1 MPYASELNK
10 SDKKPTEKENFVTS
24 TESEKKLPAGAPSSL
39 FTESLDEEI
48 EADLDEMRA
57 HLQAIISN
65 ALPGL
70 YEFQQAGYNLL
81 HPKMVDIEALQT
93 RVNTMQ
99 IPILIQPQHKLLEQV
114 ANAFL
119 DRFRLLKKE
128 NEWHSTTLEYIK
140 FRTEVKKAG
149 WDEPQNRDYH
159 QAIKHANRLSGYLSE
174 TLDLISLLNEKVE
187 QQTSQ
192 DTFRQ
197 VNYDLLLNELLPVNA
212 DAHNDQYAA
221 QTRGNL
227 TGVLPDNIKFNA
239 IVDSVTL
246 DERLA
251 RERLSAG
258 IERLSAR
265 LLSGI
270 TLTSNYAKK
279 TDETDITREIKR
291 EIDFLCQVLRSVIHV
306 VQSAGQHIQP
316 EAHPLLQQKEART
329 KTEIAKRELGKT
341 WSTVGQKVQGAIAS
355 GRTLSDKF
363 NKNKHRIVH
372 AFPGSAASDTNGES
386 HNINN
391 AVFQVGI
398 RLLDTIQQ
406 ATSDMHKAIQASRPL
421 QQAVMHY
428 SELDKMLS
436 GMPHNSILDAKLHA
450 ESGRWKKKAEESKEQ
465 LQHLLGIITPLS
477 DEKMKQSYLSALRD
491 ELKAAT
497 NPLVSNNVIRD
508 FDTQINATV
517 EGLSGIQ
524 KALNQALLPLSEHN
538 KNGGKDLDKLTV
550 SWLHQLKDMKDKL
563 KTGIMQAT
571 GQSINNFS
579 RQGMLTRWM
588 AEWNEA
594 EKQRYLGTL
603 SAEGRAVTEKH
614 YDTVFFELIQHY
626 LPLLSKESDP
636 QGERLL
642 GRLRLEVGNA
652 AKGNT
657 LYPATM
663 ADIIAG
669 MKSSEQSIRDW
680 SERKLIR
687 GAFLAVCLDA
697 VTLLPNLAALPLRL
711 PIKFAV
717 TGAKVAWGAHKGR
730 QGIRGG
736 EGDVTDEIAE
746 FAKQSYKTAAIKI
759 VLSLPPG
766 LSTTLGVASIAWSVY
781 EGGLEGAGKKI
792 AKHIIGEAPWR
803 ALDAGSKAVAE
814 SYVTTLIDSAITG
827 EDITSVSHSSPLLPQ
842 TDVKS
847 FSDEHDSDSE
857 RPRVRHKRAVTNRG
871 LFASRSS
878 EGGHNIPRDAKLK
891 SEHFDFDRGIHYE
904 NLSDETKKQTYINA
918 IKFILLQIQ
927 NDTCLTDGIRNKA
940 GLAIIG
946 AKLLVPVDISG
957 WTLNNTIFLPDKPG
971 AKSGVLIRLDSEKPY
986 YVINRGTDLLANVK
1000 WALPH
1005 NADKR
1010 IIRRYKIHGEKNLR
1024 TTITR
1029 SGVEILED
1037 MRSGEREGLFNSQF
1051 NFKAPKAMDI
1061 VSLSATLAGTIQ
1073 ADYRLKRKAITNK
1086 SLISRAIAGAHI
1098 HDPEVTATSSLQPG
1112 HFDREII
1119 YKNLPAEKKKQ
1130 TYLNAIK
1137 FALLKI
1143 QNDKSL
1149 TVGIRNKARLARIGA
1164 RLLVPVD
1171 IRGLKLNNTIFLPD
1185 NPGAKSGVLI
1195 RLDSEKLYY
1204 SVNKG
1209 ADLLADVITDLPYNG
1224 DEQAKSVITFGGQ
1237 AADRMEIIPSGVE
1250 TLNSMRSIGGE
1261 DIFRRKFNY
1270 NNPGAMDIVSLSATL
1285 ADTIEADY
1293 SHKKETITN
1302 AILISRAI
1310 EGAHLPDPEVTATE
1324 VRDQPD
1330 SSLGELTP
1338 TGFLRSFSRPFAAL
1352 AKDMQL
1358 VVSFIKGETTQET
1371 EQHVHRA
1378 EYIGNWFDATAAT
1391 FNAFTPEGWMI
1402 NSAQSAAGIVA
1413 DISERREI
1421 DPMSVAGLVIGSIPG
1436 DKVAAKVGKFTRI
1449 GGNVVKYGL
1458 LLGNKVVDLAIVG
1471 NSIKTA
1477 AVSGDPLDIYRACLA
1492 SGMSAAHSYK
1502 LTKSMS
1508 SELKISLNV
1517 DGSAQLNTTQSD
1529 LVERLE
1535 DPENGEST
1543 SQGRSTQD
1551 ERPDNVQDIPVYTGP
1566 SAPRNLGDF
1575 AQPTEHRIKLNKLT
1589 KHVFNKIYST
1599 ERIQS
1604 YDPRKSKFK
1613 ADDSFTIAKIG
1624 HPLKKSAKMITSQS
1638 KTASIHDME
1647 YKADVLLQKLRD
1659 FKGDGKEDID
1669 NNLRIIKA
1677 AFVDLRRNVQHT
1689 DTNVES
1695 ELYVLVKNDSDHDDI
1710 HNHYGFADMRY
1721 TIDKS
1726 DISINY
1732 LIAHP
1737 YVVINKYPAFKSY
1750 LIDNNFITAS
1760 EFEKYNIK
1768 NVARKLG
1775 FQALKSE
1782 VKFYDSFPK
1791 LKVKTFSFNGANPIT
1806 QRLGFKL
1813 ETFAEYLSGKL
1824 KTYTQDPDNEND
1836 EFVAR
1841 TRHVDPLR
1849 ENIQYLKMNVRREF
1863 APINKIAEVTDVEAA
1878 AAIENIIQSGGAE
1891 IISHDIND
1899 SRNSE
1904 RADIRDFSLAVID
1917 SVNRSFDKVSSV
1929 KSLIEQAESESA
1941 IKIELKELLNEATGL
1956 KDKVFIDIDNVPVS
1970 EISDMVYNRFKD
1982 NVNNLHSFL
1991 SEQISE
1997 KYKSFVL
2004 FKYNEVDSSKPDAYA
2019 LPYDRKKRILL
2030 AMLPESQR
2038 HGGLVDT
2045 VIHEASHNASYTLDH
2060 TYISNVRSDTGSFP
2074 SSFDLPYR
2082 DSNHFHENDR
2092 VSKLSTNY
2100 TLGLPE
2106 NTEPTNEEKTLAKV
2120 ILQNS
2125 KLVKSD
2131 TLLNAAEYNAY
2142 MIDVLSRARIQG
2154 SHINLEKAPS
2164 RSRRSI
2170 STMSHELDNIVM
2182 LASLKVAP
2190 PSDNN

>member
-10 SDKKPTEKENFVTS
+10 SDKKPSEKESFLTN
-24 TESEKKLPAGAPSSL
+24 TENETELPAAVHSPL

-48 EADLDEMRA
+48 EADLDELRA
-57 HLQAIISN
+57 HLQASISN
-65 ALPGL
+65 ALPGF
-70 YEFQQAGYNLL
+70 YEFRQAGYNLL
-81 HPKMVDIEALQT
+81 HPKMVDIEALKS
-93 RVNTMQ
+93 RVEKMQ
-99 IPILIQPQHKLLEQV
+99 IPILTQPQHKQLEQV
-114 ANAFL
+114 SNAFL
-119 DRFRLLKKE
+119 DRFMLLRKE
-128 NEWHSTTLEYIK
+128 SEWHNNTLEFIK

-149 WDEPQNRDYH
+149 WDEPQKRDYH

-197 VNYDLLLNELLPVNA
+197 VNYDVLLNELLPVNA

-258 IERLSAR
+258 IESLSAR

-436 GMPHNSILDAKLHA
+436 GMPHNSILDAKLRA

-517 EGLSGIQ
+517 EGVSGIQ
-524 KALNQALLPLSEHN
+524 KALNQALSPLFVHN

-579 RQGMLTRWM
+579 RQGMLARWM

-663 ADIIAG
+663 ADILAG
-669 MKSSEQSIRDW
+669 MKSREQSIRDW

-814 SYVTTLIDSAITG
+814 SYVTTLINSAITG

-842 TDVKS
+842 TDVQS
-847 FSDEHDSDSE
+847 FSAEHAPDTDQ
-857 RPRVRHKRAVTNRG
+857 PRVRRKREVMDRG
-871 LFASRSS
+871 PTPPQSPERYN
-878 EGGHNIPRDAKLK
+878 NIPSSAVLQ
-891 SEHFDFDRGIHYE
+891 SGHFDFNKGIRYE
-904 NLSDETKKQTYINA
+904 RLTDENKKHTYLNA
-918 IKFILLQIQ
+918 IKYVLLQIQ
-927 NDTCLTDGIRNKA
+927 NDTELTEEIRDKA
-940 GLAIIG
+940 RLARIG
-946 AKLLVPVDISG
+946 AKLLVPVDIRG
-957 WTLNNTIFLPDKPG
+957 LTLNNTIFLPDSPR
-971 AKSGVLIRLDSEKPY
+971 AKSGVLIRLDSERPY
-986 YVINRGTDLLANVK
+986 YYVNKGTDLLPDIILD
-1000 WALPH
+1000 LPH
-1005 NADKR
+1005 GGDQPIK
-1010 IIRRYKIHGEKNLR
+1010 RRYKLINDF
-1024 TTITR
+1024 I
-1029 SGVEILED
+1029 
-1037 MRSGEREGLFNSQF
+1037 ER
-1051 NFKAPKAMDI
+1051 D
-1061 VSLSATLAGTIQ
+1061 
-1073 ADYRLKRKAITNK
+1073 
-1086 SLISRAIAGAHI
+1086 
-1098 HDPEVTATSSLQPG
+1098 
-1112 HFDREII
+1112 
-1119 YKNLPAEKKKQ
+1119 
-1130 TYLNAIK
+1130 
-1137 FALLKI
+1137 
-1143 QNDKSL
+1143 
-1149 TVGIRNKARLARIGA
+1149 
-1164 RLLVPVD
+1164 LV
-1171 IRGLKLNNTIFLPD
+1171 F
-1185 NPGAKSGVLI
+1185 
-1195 RLDSEKLYY
+1195 
-1204 SVNKG
+1204 
-1209 ADLLADVITDLPYNG
+1209 
-1224 DEQAKSVITFGGQ
+1224 
-1237 AADRMEIIPSGVE
+1237 PSGVE
-1250 TLNSMRSIGGE
+1250 TIHRMRNSGGE
-1261 DIFRRKFNY
+1261 NVFNIRFNS
-1270 NNPGAMDIVSLSATL
+1270 NNPEAMNIVSLSATL
-1285 ADTIEADY
+1285 ADTIKADY
-1293 SHKKETITN
+1293 SLKGETIIN
-1302 AILISRAI
+1302 KSLIARAI
-1310 EGAHLPDPEVTATE
+1310 AGAHIPDPGVTVTE
-1324 VRDQPD
+1324 VQYEP
-1330 SSLGELTP
+1330 ELTLADLTP
-1338 TGFLRSFSRPFAAL
+1338 SEYLESFSRPFAAL
-1352 AKDMQL
+1352 SRDMQL
-1358 VVSFIKGETTQET
+1358 VSSFNKGETIQQT
-1371 EQHVHRA
+1371 ELHAHQA
-1378 EYIGNWFDATAAT
+1378 EYIGSWVDATVGT
-1391 FNAFTPEGWMI
+1391 FTSFTPDGWVI
-1402 NSAQSAAGIVA
+1402 NTLQSVAKITADVTAGKDA
-1413 DISERREI
+1413 D
-1421 DPMSVAGLVIGSIPG
+1421 PLMVAGLIIGCIPG
-1436 DKVAAKVGKFTRI
+1436 EKIAAKVGKFTRI
-1449 GGNVVKYGL
+1449 GGNVVKYGV

-1471 NSIKTA
+1471 DSIKTA
-1477 AVSGDPLDIYRACLA
+1477 AESGDPLDIYRACLA

-1508 SELKISLNV
+1508 SELKISIKV

-1529 LVERLE
+1529 LVERLKA
-1535 DPENGEST
+1535 PENGESI

-1551 ERPDNVQDIPVYTGP
+1551 ESPENVQGIPVYAGP
-1566 SAPRNLGDF
+1566 SAARSLGNF
-1575 AQPTEHRIKLNKLT
+1575 AHPTEHSIKLNDISKR
-1589 KHVFNKIYST
+1589 VFNTIFSG
-1599 ERIQS
+1599 ERIKS
-1604 YDPRKSKFK
+1604 YDSRTSKFK
-1613 ADDSFTIAKIG
+1613 ADDRFTVAKTV
-1624 HPLKKSAKMITSQS
+1624 HPLKNLDKIISSETQA
-1638 KTASIHDME
+1638 ASIHDME
-1647 YKADVLLQKLRD
+1647 AKAGTLLENLRD
-1659 FKGDGKEDID
+1659 FEGDGKEDID

-1677 AFVDLRRNVQHT
+1677 AFVDLRRNMEHV
-1689 DTNVES
+1689 DNNVES
-1695 ELYVLVKNDSDHDDI
+1695 NFYMLVKKDSNHEDI
-1710 HNHYGFADMRY
+1710 NNHYGFADMRY
-1721 TIDKS
+1721 TLDKS

-1732 LIAHP
+1732 IVAHP
-1737 YVVINKYPAFKSY
+1737 YVVINKYPAFKHY
-1750 LIDNNFITAS
+1750 LIENNLITAS
-1760 EFEKYNIK
+1760 DFAKYNIK
-1768 NVARKLG
+1768 NVARNLG

-1791 LKVKTFSFNGANPIT
+1791 SKVKSFSFNGANPIT
-1806 QRLGFKL
+1806 QRLGSKL
-1813 ETFAEYLSGKL
+1813 QSLADYLSITQ
-1824 KTYTQDPDNEND
+1824 KTNKQDIGDEND

-1841 TRHVDPLR
+1841 RSNVDPFQ
-1849 ENIQYLKMNVRREF
+1849 ENIQFLKSKVRTMF
-1863 APINKIAEVTDVEAA
+1863 TPIQQIAEVTDGQAVVAMNNIMEA
-1878 AAIENIIQSGGAE
+1878 EKAE
-1891 IISHDIND
+1891 IISHDINN
-1899 SRNSE
+1899 SKNSE
-1904 RADIRDFSLAVID
+1904 NIDIRDFSLEVID
-1917 SVNRSFDKVSSV
+1917 SVNRSFEKVSSV
-1929 KSLIEQAESESA
+1929 KSLIEQAEYQSA
-1941 IKIELKELLNEATGL
+1941 IKTQLVALLKEATGL
-1956 KDKVFIDIDNVPVS
+1956 NDEVLIGIDNVPVS
-1970 EISDMVYNRFKD
+1970 DISDMVYNRFKD

-1991 SEQISE
+1991 SEQISK

-2004 FKYNEVDSSKPDAYA
+2004 FKYNETDPSKPDAYA

-2060 TYISNVRSDTGSFP
+2060 TYIGNVRSETGSFP
-2074 SSFDLPYR
+2074 SSFDLLYR
-2082 DSNHFHENDR
+2082 DPKHFHENDR
-2092 VSKLSTNY
+2092 VGKLSTNY
-2100 TLGLPE
+2100 ALGLPE
-2106 NTEPTNEEKTLAKV
+2106 GAEPTQDQKSLAKV
-2120 ILQNS
+2120 LLHNS
-2125 KLVKSD
+2125 KLIKSD

-2142 MIDVLSRARIQG
+2142 MIDVLSRARIQD
-2154 SHINLEKAPS
+2154 SRINLEQAPS
-2164 RSRRSI
+2164 RSRRSVPEI
-2170 STMSHELDNIVM
+2170 SDERDNIVM
-2182 LASLKVAP
+2182 LASLKVALPSGNQVVTASEHEQERAPQVIEGMIP
-2190 PSDNN
+2190 PVSKATAALEYFVDLAKATAFNEYKGPYTPSAGDFTRKSGESIYVAKSGRYYIYVNNEYFPFRYSNDKSAKYKARVARITIGKKEYVIFRKTWWWSTERF